1 MSCAYDVCIY
11 VNVLLYTS
19 GALHALSSLYQ
30 FTSRNVDFLAIGKFW
45 ECLTFCNSSNNNM
58 YSDN

>member
-19 GALHALSSLYQ
+19 GVLHALYSLYQ
-30 FTSRNVDFLAIGKFW
+30 FKSIGKFW